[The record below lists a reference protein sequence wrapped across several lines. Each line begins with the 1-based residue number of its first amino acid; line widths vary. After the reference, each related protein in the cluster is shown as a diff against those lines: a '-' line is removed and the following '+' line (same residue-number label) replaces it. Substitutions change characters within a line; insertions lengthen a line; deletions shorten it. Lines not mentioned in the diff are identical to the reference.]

1 MSTGKFR
8 VSVGGTPVEPLPGV
22 RHKIVIMS
30 GKGGVG
36 KSLVSSYLAITLA
49 RREYRVGVL
58 DVDFHG
64 PSVPVF
70 LGLES
75 RKPTVSLDGI
85 EPVEGPLGIKVM
97 SLALLTN
104 EETPVIWR
112 GPLKTT
118 AIQQLLN
125 EVLWGELDFLVVDVP
140 PGTGDEI
147 LTLVQRVRNID
158 GALVVTSP
166 SKVVAKVVIRAVN
179 FANHVGL
186 KVLGLVENMS
196 YFYCP
201 DTGRRYSIFGESS
214 SDYISQK
221 YGIPII
227 GRIPIDPELPEYVG
241 RGLIYILE
249 RPGTPLA
256 EEFNKIARFVEE
268 YVKRVDPS
276 ISSESH

>member
-1 MSTGKFR
+1 MSTSRFR
-8 VSVGGTPVEPLPGV
+8 ISVSGAPVEPLPGV

-49 RREYRVGVL
+49 RRGYRVGVL

-64 PSVPVF
+64 PSVPIF
-70 LGLES
+70 LGIES

-125 EVLWGELDFLVVDVP
+125 EVRWGELDFLVVDVP

-147 LTLVQRVRNID
+147 LTLVQRVRSID

-166 SKVVAKVVIRAVN
+166 SKVVAKVVVRAIN

-214 SDYISQK
+214 LDYISQK

-227 GRIPIDPELPEYVG
+227 ARIPIDPELPEYLG

-249 RPGTPLA
+249 KPGTPIA
-256 EEFNKIARFVEE
+256 EEFNRIATFIED
-268 YVKRVDPS
+268 YLKRVNPS
-276 ISSESH
+276 ISSGSH

>member
-1 MSTGKFR
+1 MSTGRFR
-8 VSVGGTPVEPLPGV
+8 VSISGAPVEPLPGV
-22 RHKIVIMS
+22 RHRIVIMS

-36 KSLVSSYLAITLA
+36 KSLVASYLAINLA
-49 RREYRVGVL
+49 RRGYKVGVL

-75 RKPTVSLDGI
+75 RKPTISLDGI

-97 SLALLTN
+97 SLALLTD

-118 AIQQLLN
+118 AIQQLLT
-125 EVLWGELDFLVVDVP
+125 EVRWGELDFLIVDVP

-166 SKVVAKVVIRAVN
+166 SKVVAKVIVRAIN

-201 DTGRRYSIFGESS
+201 DTGRKYSIFGGSFL
-214 SDYISQK
+214 DYISQK

-227 GRIPIDPELPEYVG
+227 ARIPIDPELPEYVG
-241 RGLIYILE
+241 RGVIYILE
-249 RPGTPLA
+249 KPDTPLA
-256 EEFNKIARFVEE
+256 EEFNRIAKFVEE
-268 YVKRVDPS
+268 YVKSINPS